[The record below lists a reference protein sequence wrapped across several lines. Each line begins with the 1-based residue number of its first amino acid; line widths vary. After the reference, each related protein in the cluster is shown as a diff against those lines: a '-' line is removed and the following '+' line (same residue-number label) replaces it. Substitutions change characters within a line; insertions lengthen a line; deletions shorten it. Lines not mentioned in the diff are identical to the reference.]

1 MSSNPYNNFGG
12 EGQLRYIGQ
21 AFFGVAGSGGQSM
34 PMSAMYNGN
43 GTFFNRD
50 IPAYVPNQGSRSIGN
65 MRDKSWWYVTGQG
78 GYVPYN
84 NGSTMVVINQAQGQT
99 FGSVNIQSASQRV
112 WVRNFAGQAIGYG
125 GQGGKN
131 FQGYAQ
137 PGTNGTP
144 TFNVQGYV
152 GEFIV
157 NAQGTTVYGSGGG
170 GGAGR
175 QGRRTTQGLPYS
187 FATQFAPSGGGSGG
201 GGAAFGAGGQ
211 TPDARYQGG
220 AGAGGGYFTGG
231 GGGGTGGG
239 QGAGNGGAGGGAN
252 VGGQA
257 GQGGGAGGGAG
268 QNISY
273 PGGYTTIY

>member
-1 MSSNPYNNFGG
+1 MTYNPYNNFGG

-21 AFFGVAGSGGQSM
+21 AFFGVAGSGGQGM

-50 IPAYVPNQGSRSIGN
+50 IGAYVPNQGSRSIGN
-65 MRDKSWWYVTGQG
+65 MRSKSWWYIAGQG
-78 GYVPYN
+78 GTVPYN
-84 NGSTMVVINQAQGQT
+84 NGSTTVVINQ
-99 FGSVNIQSASQRV
+99 GSGTSYGSINIQSASQRV
-112 WVRNFAGQAIGYG
+112 WVRNFANAIGYG
-125 GQGGKN
+125 GTGGKN

-137 PGTNGTP
+137 PGTPGTP

-157 NAQGTTVYGSGGG
+157 NSQGYTVYGAGGG
-170 GGAGR
+170 GGAGQ
-175 QGRRTTQGLPYS
+175 QGRRTTQGLPYT
-187 FATQFAPSGGGSGG
+187 FASQFAPSGGGSGG

-220 AGAGGGYFTGG
+220 AGTGGGYYAGGAGGGG
-231 GGGGTGGG
+231 GGG
-239 QGAGNGGAGGGAN
+239 QGAGGGGKGGDYNQNGFGSAGAGGA
-252 VGGQA
+252 V
-257 GQGGGAGGGAG
+257 G

-273 PGGYTTIY
+273 PGGYSTIY